1 MPLKNNAVYGV
12 TALTEAIN
20 KLPATPTIIREL
32 NIFKPDYRTTTSVNV
47 AAKQGQLVLV
57 EAVPRGT
64 PGNPVKETLGDSQS
78 FNMLHLPKN
87 DIVLADDVQNVK
99 AWGTENTAST
109 VAEKVNDKM
118 ASMKADLEYSREYYM
133 LQALM
138 GKVYN
143 ADGSTVLYDIYQRFG
158 LIRKTHTIKLS
169 DQALAVGKI
178 LDGIKT
184 AQGKLRNGEVVN
196 GWTVLASPS
205 FMQEFVYH
213 PKIVDIYNRVQEAK
227 VYREGNTNVSFS
239 HMNVDFVQYDHV
251 FPNSVTIPDGEAIIL
266 PKGTVNTFR
275 EYFAPANLNG
285 AVNTKALP
293 YYASR
298 VELPHGIG
306 WDLYAQTNPL
316 PLLLRPEL
324 VATIKMT

>member
-1 MPLKNNAVYGV
+1 MPLNNDTVYGV
-12 TALTEAIN
+12 TPLTTAIN
-20 KLPATPTIIREL
+20 KLPETPTIIREL
-32 NIFKPDYRTTTSVNV
+32 GIFKADYRTTTFVQV

-64 PGNPVKETLGDSQS
+64 PGNPVKETLGDSQT

-99 AWGTENTAST
+99 AWGTENTAMT
-109 VAEKVNDKM
+109 VAEKVNDKL
-118 ASMKADLEYSREYYM
+118 ASMKSDLEYSREYYM

-158 LIRKTHTIKLS
+158 LTRKTHTIKLS

-227 VYREGNTNVSFS
+227 VYRDGNTNVAFT

-251 FPNSVTIPDGEAIIL
+251 FPNGVTIPDGEAIIL

-316 PLLLRPEL
+316 PLVLRPEL
-324 VATIKMT
+324 VATIKMN

>member
-1 MPLKNNAVYGV
+1 MPLNNNAVYGV
-12 TALTEAIN
+12 TPLTEAIN
-20 KLPATPTIIREL
+20 RLPQTPTIIREL
-32 NIFKPDYRTTTSVNV
+32 GIFKPDFRTTTFVQV
-47 AAKQGQLVLV
+47 AAKQGQLILV

-64 PGNPVKETLGDSQS
+64 PGKPVKETLGDSQT

-99 AWGTENTAST
+99 AWGTENTAMT
-109 VAEKVNDKM
+109 VAGKVNDKM

-143 ADGSTVLYDIYQRFG
+143 ADGTSILYDIYERFG
-158 LIRKTHTIKLS
+158 LIRKTHTVKLS
-169 DQALAVGKI
+169 DKELAVGKI

-184 AQGKLRNGEVVN
+184 AQGKLRNGEVIN

-227 VYREGNTNVSFS
+227 VYRDGNTNVGFS
-239 HMNVDFVQYDHV
+239 HMNIDFVQYDHV
-251 FPNSVTIPDGEAIIL
+251 FPNGMTLPDGEAIIL

-298 VELPHGIG
+298 VELDHGIG

>member
-1 MPLKNNAVYGV
+1 MPLSNDSVFGV
-12 TALTEAIN
+12 KALTDAIN

-32 NIFKPDYRTTTSVNV
+32 GIFKPDYRTTTSVNV
-47 AAKQGQLVLV
+47 AAKNGQLVLV

-64 PGNPVKETLGDSQS
+64 PGKPVKESLGGSQS

-99 AWGTENTAST
+99 AWGTENTAMT
-109 VAEKVNDKM
+109 VADKVNDKL
-118 ASMKADLEYSREYYM
+118 ASMKADIEYTREHLM
-133 LQALM
+133 LGALQ
-138 GKVYN
+138 GKLLN
-143 ADGSTVLYDIYQRFG
+143 ADGATVLEDLYDRFG
-158 LIRKTHTIKLS
+158 LKREIYNVKLS
-169 DQALAVGKI
+169 DKELAVGKI
-178 LDGIKT
+178 LDTIKT
-184 AQGKLRNGEVVN
+184 KQGTKRGGEIVN
-196 GWTVLASPS
+196 GWTVLASPT
-205 FMQEFVYH
+205 FMQEFIYH

-227 VYREGNTNVSFS
+227 VYRDGNTNVSFS
-239 HMNVDFVQYDHV
+239 HMNIDFVQYDHV
-251 FPNSVTIPDGEAIIL
+251 FPNGVQIPEGEAIIL
-266 PKGTVNTFR
+266 PKGTTSTFR

-306 WDLYAQTNPL
+306 WDLYAQSNPL